1 MSSVESPLRPE
12 PRPDRARPGSSA
24 RETQIFVGRGETTL
38 SFEEFRK
45 LLSQR
50 LGMPEEKFTPEASFL
65 DDLAVD
71 SIRMVE
77 LILEFERMGIKIP
90 PESVWDIQKVGDAYN
105 FYLKYA

>member
-1 MSSVESPLRPE
+1 MKILA
-12 PRPDRARPGSSA
+12 RAAWHKSGTGFSGQ
-24 RETQIFVGRGETTL
+24 EVIIVGIAAKL

-45 LLSQR
+45 LLAQR
-50 LGMPEEKFTPEASFL
+50 LGMPEEKFAPKASFL
-65 DDLAVD
+65 DDLAID

-90 PESVWDIQKVGDAYN
+90 PESVWDIQTVGDAYN